1 MDPFDRKRLFA
12 FDDKSLLACLTRFDI
27 PHRNVLRGHG
37 DRRPNPSRYRNRK
50 LPVLLVRI
58 VGQDHHLVD
67 DLRSHLGVLQA
78 HMHPVSDTLGLV
90 HGRIE
95 PDFKGLSIASNVDD
109 LKSLATHERQTQI
122 DRLFLP
128 DLDITK
134 LDLPRLDRN
143 IRSDRSAYSQLNLGV
158 KWLIEYHRDHC
169 AFGAG
174 KRPGVETRDN
184 LTLLPRLQGR
194 LGRHRCGATATAP
207 DTRDVDVFL
216 KAVFKHKS
224 MLGLGIATD
233 TTKIMMR
240 LAKEL
245 LGPLLRHNAGIGA
258 QNIEQ
263 TEQSDEKTDSAIR

>member
-1 MDPFDRKRLFA
+1 
-12 FDDKSLLACLTRFDI
+12 
-27 PHRNVLRGHG
+27 
-37 DRRPNPSRYRNRK
+37 
-50 LPVLLVRI
+50 
-58 VGQDHHLVD
+58 
-67 DLRSHLGVLQA
+67 
-78 HMHPVSDTLGLV
+78 MHPVSDTLGLV

-95 PDFKGLSIASNVDD
+95 PDFEGLSIASNVDD

-174 KRPGVETRDN
+174 KRPGVETRDD

-194 LGRHRCGATATAP
+194 LGRHRCGATTTAP
-207 DTRDVDVFL
+207 DTSNVDVFL
-216 KAVFKHKS
+216 KAVFEHKS
-224 MLGLGIATD
+224 MLGLRIATD